1 GRLRLGSVLNPA
13 LRSDRLLADGDARRL
28 DRLEGLELGS
38 RLDET
43 HKAVPR
49 TKTGIR
55 EPPSRRRLERPRL
68 TGDGKAELT
77 AELLVAVVLA
87 VLFRDLEL
95 PNKAQVELVLP
106 VEIEDAALVEDAVRV
121 RSAGIERDGGEL
133 SEHRP
138 DGAYSR

>member
-1 GRLRLGSVLNPA
+1 MYVYIIKAGHVMTRPAPPPIGLEGSLRAWLSLNPA
-13 LRSDRLLADGDARRL
+13 VRSDRLLADSDARRL

-38 RLDET
+38 RLDEA

-55 EPPSRRRLERPRL
+55 KPPSRRRLERPRL

-77 AELLVAVVLA
+77 AELLVPVVLA

-106 VEIEDAALVEDAVRV
+106 VEIEDA
-121 RSAGIERDGGEL
+121 
-133 SEHRP
+133 
-138 DGAYSR
+138 